1 MLARR
6 DTDENNANFT
16 LFLRLKKMHD
26 STRIETSW
34 SILLLG
40 VFVGF
45 SLFAVKAL
53 SPLPPGPS
61 MEGFVCPG
69 KEGVGNQIPAAK
81 IACTGN
87 SVEPQ
92 KASAQTEDKSTY
104 SMRP

>member
-1 MLARR
+1 
-6 DTDENNANFT
+6 
-16 LFLRLKKMHD
+16 MHD

-45 SLFAVKAL
+45 SLFAAKAL
-53 SPLPPGPS
+53 SHLSPLAYNGGLCVS
-61 MEGFVCPG
+61 R
-69 KEGVGNQIPAAK
+69 KRGVGNQIPAAK

-87 SVEPQ
+87 SRAAKSIRTNRGQ
-92 KASAQTEDKSTY
+92 KYVY